1 MAKGFKV
8 VSTPPK
14 TDKKDDFD
22 IAAAKEKL
30 KGKSIV
36 FCLPGRQVRVYR
48 YRKIIV
54 QWLTLLV
61 VSA

>member
-22 IAAAKEKL
+22 IAAAKEML

-36 FCLPGRQVRVYR
+36 FCLQGRN
-48 YRKIIV
+48 
-54 QWLTLLV
+54 
-61 VSA
+61 VS